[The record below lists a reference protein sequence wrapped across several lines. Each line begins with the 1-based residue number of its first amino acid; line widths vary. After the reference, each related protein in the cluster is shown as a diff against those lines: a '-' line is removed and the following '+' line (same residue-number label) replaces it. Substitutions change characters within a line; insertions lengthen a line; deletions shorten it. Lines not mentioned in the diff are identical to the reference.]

1 MIKDGVIVDT
11 SVLIDFLK
19 GSDAFERDVH
29 LLIEK
34 NRLITTGV
42 IIAELLQ
49 GVKNPKEG
57 QRIAGLLTAI
67 NLLEITTGLWIKA
80 GMASSAL
87 RRKGIHLPLTDV
99 AIATLAMEHH
109 LSVLTLDKHFKQ
121 IPGLKMYEESGPE
134 SHSV

>member
-11 SVLIDFLK
+11 SILIDFLK
-19 GSDAFERDVH
+19 GSDAFERDVN

-49 GVKNPKEG
+49 GVKNPKEE

-67 NLLEITTGLWIKA
+67 NLLEITTDLWIKA

-87 RRKGIHLPLTDV
+87 RRKGINLPLTDV
-99 AIATLAMEHH
+99 AIATLAMEHN

-121 IPGLKMYEESGPE
+121 IPGLKIYKESE
-134 SHSV
+134 SIGT

>member
-19 GSDAFERDVH
+19 GSDAFERDVN

-49 GVKNPKEG
+49 GVKNPKEE

-67 NLLEITTGLWIKA
+67 NLLEITTDLWIKA

-87 RRKGIHLPLTDV
+87 RRKGINLPLTDV
-99 AIATLAMEHH
+99 AIATLAMEHN

-121 IPGLKMYEESGPE
+121 IPGLKIYKESE
-134 SHSV
+134 SIGT

>member
-11 SVLIDFLK
+11 SILFDFLK
-19 GSDAFERDVH
+19 GSDAFERDVN

-49 GVKNPKEG
+49 GVKNPKEE

-67 NLLEITTGLWIKA
+67 NLLEITTDLWIKA

-87 RRKGIHLPLTDV
+87 RRKGINLPLTDV
-99 AIATLAMEHH
+99 AIATLAMEHN

-121 IPGLKMYEESGPE
+121 IPGLKIYKESE
-134 SHSV
+134 SIGT